1 LRRSILPWTY
11 NGPGRLRSRRLAEGT
26 SLRIQHRLTLSFVLV
41 AGLASFLAAFVLD
54 RAVARRVTDQVA
66 SRLTEETRLA
76 CDLLRSETDLAAG
89 ADAIADRVG
98 RDLSLR
104 ITIIDASGR
113 VLGDTDLDGEALISV
128 ENHARRPE
136 VADAMRAGLGRAV
149 RYSRTLAENMLYV
162 ASRIAPDDPALGVVR
177 LAVPL
182 TDVKRAQEEIRAPI
196 VIAALLSVML
206 AGAFGWLVA
215 RGPARRLEAMARAAS
230 DFAAGRAGVR
240 ADTGGNDEVAVLAR
254 SLNRMADELQERL
267 VLLERER
274 SQLRTVL
281 EGMVE
286 GVVLTDPTGR
296 ILVANDAFRRIFN
309 AQLPVEGRRP
319 LETARVPALQEAIE
333 AALRADG
340 ALTREIALGGAQE
353 KVIQA
358 SLAAILESGR
368 TIGAVAVFH
377 DVTELKRLERVR
389 REFVA
394 NVSHELRTPLTA
406 IKGYAETLRDGGLR
420 DPETA
425 AEFVQVIHRHAERL
439 RALIEDLL
447 DLASVE
453 QGQARIDLAPVSL
466 REVADQA
473 EAVARP
479 AAVEKRHTLTLDLPE
494 DLPGVVADRDR
505 LAQVLIN
512 LLDNAVKFT
521 PEEGR
526 IEVSARSSSGRVV
539 VSVKDN
545 GVGIPPEDIGRIFE
559 RFYRV
564 GRSRDRREGGTGLGL
579 AIAKHLTQAM
589 GGTIEVES
597 LPGSGTTFRV
607 SLPAA

>member
-1 LRRSILPWTY
+1 M
-11 NGPGRLRSRRLAEGT
+11 
-26 SLRIQHRLTLSFVLV
+26 V
-41 AGLASFLAAFVLD
+41 AGLSSFLAAIFLN
-54 RAVARRVTDQVA
+54 RAVERRVTGQIA
-66 SRLTEETRLA
+66 AKLEQEARLA
-76 CDLLRSETDLAAG
+76 GDLLRSEPDFEG
-89 ADAIADRVG
+89 SADPLADRLG
-98 RDLSLR
+98 RDLGVR
-104 ITIIDASGR
+104 VTVIDASGL
-113 VLGDTDLDGEALISV
+113 VLGDTDLDDSGLRAV
-128 ENHARRPE
+128 ENHAGRPE
-136 VADAMRAGLGRAV
+136 VADAVRSGTGRA
-149 RYSRTLAENMLYV
+149 SRHSGTVAADMLYV
-162 ASRIAPDDPALGVVR
+162 AARIDPRDPSRGVVR

-182 TDVKRAQEEIRAPI
+182 TEVREAQREILAPI
-196 VIAALLSVML
+196 LTGALLSILVA
-206 AGAFGWLVA
+206 AGLGWLVA
-215 RGPARRLEAMARAAS
+215 RNPARRLEAMSRAASAVAAGRTGARAA
-230 DFAAGRAGVR
+230 
-240 ADTGGNDEVAVLAR
+240 TGGDREIALLAR
-254 SLNRMADELQERL
+254 SLNRMADELEQRL
-267 VLLERER
+267 LLLERER

-296 ILVANDAFRRIFN
+296 ILVANEAFRRIFN
-309 AQLPVEGRRP
+309 AQLPVEGRLP
-319 LETARVPALQEAIE
+319 LETARVPAMQEAIE
-333 AALRADG
+333 AALGADE

-358 SLAAILESGR
+358 SLAAIQESGQ

-453 QGQARIDLAPVSL
+453 QGQARIELGPVSV
-466 REVADQA
+466 RDVVTQA
-473 EAVARP
+473 EAVTRAD
-479 AAVEKRHTLTLDLPE
+479 AAERRHAITVDLSA
-494 DLPGVVADRDR
+494 DLPGVLADRDR

-521 PEEGR
+521 PPGGR
-526 IEVSARSSSGRVV
+526 IEVSGRRGEGRVV
-539 VSVKDN
+539 IAVRDN

-564 GRSRDRREGGTGLGL
+564 GRARDRRDGGTGLGL

-607 SLPAA
+607 TLPAA

>member
-1 LRRSILPWTY
+1 M
-11 NGPGRLRSRRLAEGT
+11 
-26 SLRIQHRLTLSFVLV
+26 LV
-41 AGLASFLAAFVLD
+41 AGLSSLLAAVVLD
-54 RAVARRVTDQVA
+54 RAVARRITDQVA

-76 CDLLRSETDLAAG
+76 RDLLLSEPDLAVG
-89 ADAIADRVG
+89 ADALADRLG
-98 RDLSLR
+98 RDLGLR
-104 ITIIDASGR
+104 VTIIDASGK
-113 VLGDTDLDGEALISV
+113 VLGDTDLDGEALLSV
-128 ENHARRPE
+128 ENHADRPE
-136 VADAMRAGLGRAV
+136 VIEAMRAGTGRAV
-149 RYSRTLAENMLYV
+149 RYSRTLTENMLYV
-162 ASRIAPDDPALGVVR
+162 ASRIDPDDPSRGIVR

-182 TDVKRAQEEIRAPI
+182 TDVKKAQEEIRGPI
-196 VIAALLSVML
+196 LVAALLSVVL
-206 AGAFGWLVA
+206 AAGIGWVVA

-230 DFAAGRAGVR
+230 DFAGGRTAVR
-240 ADTGGNDEVAVLAR
+240 AEAGGDDEVAVLAR

-296 ILVANDAFRRIFN
+296 ILLANDAFRRIFN

-333 AALRADG
+333 SALEADEPV
-340 ALTREIALGGAQE
+340 TREIALGGAQD

-358 SLAAILESGR
+358 SLASIRESGE
-368 TIGAVAVFH
+368 TVGAVAVFH
-377 DVTELKRLERVR
+377 DVSELKRLERVR

-406 IKGYAETLRDGGLR
+406 IKGYAETLRDGGLH
-420 DPETA
+420 DSETA
-425 AEFVQVIHRHAERL
+425 AEFVRVIHRHAERL

-447 DLASVE
+447 DLAAVE
-453 QGQARIDLAPVSL
+453 QGEARIDLAPVAL
-466 REVADQA
+466 RDVATQA

-479 AAVEKRHTLTLDLPE
+479 AAAGKRHTLTLDVPG
-494 DLPGVVADRDR
+494 DLPRVLADRDR
-505 LAQVLIN
+505 LGQVLIN

-521 PEEGR
+521 PEGGR
-526 IEVSARSSSGRVV
+526 IEVSARPSSGRVV

-597 LPGSGTTFRV
+597 RPGSGTTFRV

>member
-1 LRRSILPWTY
+1 M
-11 NGPGRLRSRRLAEGT
+11 
-26 SLRIQHRLTLSFVLV
+26 LV
-41 AGLASFLAAFVLD
+41 AGLSSLLAAVVLD
-54 RAVARRVTDQVA
+54 RAVARRITDQVA

-76 CDLLRSETDLAAG
+76 RDLLLSEPDLAAG
-89 ADAIADRVG
+89 ADALADRLG
-98 RDLSLR
+98 RDLGLR
-104 ITIIDASGR
+104 VTIIDASGK
-113 VLGDTDLDGEALISV
+113 VLGDTDLDGEALLSV
-128 ENHARRPE
+128 ENHADRPE
-136 VADAMRAGLGRAV
+136 VIEAMRAGTGRAV

-162 ASRIAPDDPALGVVR
+162 ASRIDPDDPSRGIVR

-182 TDVKRAQEEIRAPI
+182 TDVKKAQEEIRGPI
-196 VIAALLSVML
+196 LVAALLSVVL
-206 AGAFGWLVA
+206 AAGIGWVVA

-230 DFAAGRAGVR
+230 DFAGGRTAVR
-240 ADTGGNDEVAVLAR
+240 AEAGGDDEVAVLAR

-296 ILVANDAFRRIFN
+296 ILLANDAFRRIFN

-333 AALRADG
+333 SALEADEPV
-340 ALTREIALGGAQE
+340 TREIALGGAQD

-358 SLAAILESGR
+358 SLASIRESGE
-368 TIGAVAVFH
+368 TVGAVAVFH
-377 DVTELKRLERVR
+377 DVSELKRLERVR

-420 DPETA
+420 DSETA
-425 AEFVQVIHRHAERL
+425 AEFVRVIHRHAERL

-447 DLASVE
+447 DLAAVE
-453 QGQARIDLAPVSL
+453 QGEARIDLAPVAL
-466 REVADQA
+466 RDVATQA

-479 AAVEKRHTLTLDLPE
+479 AAAGKRHTLTLDVPG
-494 DLPGVVADRDR
+494 DLPRVLADRDR
-505 LAQVLIN
+505 LGQVLIN

-521 PEEGR
+521 PEGGR
-526 IEVSARSSSGRVV
+526 IEVSARPSSGRVV
-539 VSVKDN
+539 LSVKDN

-597 LPGSGTTFRV
+597 RPGSGTTFRV

>member
-1 LRRSILPWTY
+1 M
-11 NGPGRLRSRRLAEGT
+11 
-26 SLRIQHRLTLSFVLV
+26 LV
-41 AGLASFLAAFVLD
+41 AGLSSLLAAVVLD
-54 RAVARRVTDQVA
+54 RAVARRITDQVA

-76 CDLLRSETDLAAG
+76 RDLLPSEPDLAAG
-89 ADAIADRVG
+89 ADALADRLG
-98 RDLSLR
+98 RDLGLR
-104 ITIIDASGR
+104 VTIIDASGK
-113 VLGDTDLDGEALISV
+113 VLGDTDLDGEALLSV
-128 ENHARRPE
+128 ENHADRPE
-136 VADAMRAGLGRAV
+136 VIEAMRAGTGRAV
-149 RYSRTLAENMLYV
+149 RYSRTLTENMLYV
-162 ASRIAPDDPALGVVR
+162 ASRIDPDDPSRGIVR

-182 TDVKRAQEEIRAPI
+182 TDVKKAQEEIRGPI
-196 VIAALLSVML
+196 LVAALLSVVL
-206 AGAFGWLVA
+206 AAGIGWVVA

-230 DFAAGRAGVR
+230 DFAGGRTAVR
-240 ADTGGNDEVAVLAR
+240 AEAGGDDEVAVLAR

-296 ILVANDAFRRIFN
+296 ILLANDAFRRIFN

-333 AALRADG
+333 SALEADEPV
-340 ALTREIALGGAQE
+340 TREIALGGAQD

-358 SLAAILESGR
+358 SLASIRESGE
-368 TIGAVAVFH
+368 TVGAVAVFH
-377 DVTELKRLERVR
+377 DVSELKRLERVR

-425 AEFVQVIHRHAERL
+425 AEFVRVIHRHAERL

-447 DLASVE
+447 DLAAVE
-453 QGQARIDLAPVSL
+453 QGEARIDLAPVAL
-466 REVADQA
+466 RDVATQA

-479 AAVEKRHTLTLDLPE
+479 AAAGKRHTLTLDVPG
-494 DLPGVVADRDR
+494 DLPRVLADRDR
-505 LAQVLIN
+505 LGQVLIN

-521 PEEGR
+521 PEGGR
-526 IEVSARSSSGRVV
+526 IEVSARPSSGRVV

-597 LPGSGTTFRV
+597 RPGSGTTFRV

>member
-1 LRRSILPWTY
+1 M
-11 NGPGRLRSRRLAEGT
+11 
-26 SLRIQHRLTLSFVLV
+26 LV
-41 AGLASFLAAFVLD
+41 AGLSSLLAAVVLD
-54 RAVARRVTDQVA
+54 RAVARRITDQVA

-76 CDLLRSETDLAAG
+76 RDLLLSEPDLAAG
-89 ADAIADRVG
+89 ADALADRLG
-98 RDLSLR
+98 RDLGLR
-104 ITIIDASGR
+104 VTIIDASGK
-113 VLGDTDLDGEALISV
+113 VLGDTDLDGEALLSV
-128 ENHARRPE
+128 ENHADRPE
-136 VADAMRAGLGRAV
+136 VIEAMRAGTGRAV
-149 RYSRTLAENMLYV
+149 RYSRTLTENMLYV
-162 ASRIAPDDPALGVVR
+162 ASRIDPDDPSRGIVR

-182 TDVKRAQEEIRAPI
+182 TDVKKAQEEIRGPI
-196 VIAALLSVML
+196 LVAALLSVVL
-206 AGAFGWLVA
+206 AAGIGWVVA

-230 DFAAGRAGVR
+230 DFAGGRTAVR
-240 ADTGGNDEVAVLAR
+240 AEAGGDDEVAVLAR

-296 ILVANDAFRRIFN
+296 ILLANDAFRRIFN

-333 AALRADG
+333 SALEADEPV
-340 ALTREIALGGAQE
+340 TREIALGGAQD

-358 SLAAILESGR
+358 SLASIRESGE
-368 TIGAVAVFH
+368 TVGAVAVFH
-377 DVTELKRLERVR
+377 DVSELKRLERVR

-425 AEFVQVIHRHAERL
+425 AEFVRVIHRHAERL

-447 DLASVE
+447 DLAAVE
-453 QGQARIDLAPVSL
+453 QGEARIDLAPVAL
-466 REVADQA
+466 RDVATQA

-479 AAVEKRHTLTLDLPE
+479 AAAGKRHTLTLDVPG
-494 DLPGVVADRDR
+494 DLPRVLADRDR
-505 LAQVLIN
+505 LGQVLIN

-521 PEEGR
+521 PEGGR
-526 IEVSARSSSGRVV
+526 IEVSARPSSGRVV

-545 GVGIPPEDIGRIFE
+545 GVGIPPEDLGRIFE

-597 LPGSGTTFRV
+597 STGSGTTFRV

>member
-1 LRRSILPWTY
+1 
-11 NGPGRLRSRRLAEGT
+11 
-26 SLRIQHRLTLSFVLV
+26 
-41 AGLASFLAAFVLD
+41 
-54 RAVARRVTDQVA
+54 
-66 SRLTEETRLA
+66 
-76 CDLLRSETDLAAG
+76 
-89 ADAIADRVG
+89 
-98 RDLSLR
+98 
-104 ITIIDASGR
+104 
-113 VLGDTDLDGEALISV
+113 
-128 ENHARRPE
+128 
-136 VADAMRAGLGRAV
+136 
-149 RYSRTLAENMLYV
+149 
-162 ASRIAPDDPALGVVR
+162 
-177 LAVPL
+177 
-182 TDVKRAQEEIRAPI
+182 EEIRGPI
-196 VIAALLSVML
+196 LVAALLSVVL
-206 AGAFGWLVA
+206 AAGIGWVVA

-230 DFAAGRAGVR
+230 DFAGGRTAVR
-240 ADTGGNDEVAVLAR
+240 AEAGGDDEVAVLAR

-296 ILVANDAFRRIFN
+296 ILLANDAFRRIFN

-333 AALRADG
+333 SALEADEPV
-340 ALTREIALGGAQE
+340 TREIALGGAQD

-358 SLAAILESGR
+358 SLASIRESGE
-368 TIGAVAVFH
+368 TVGAVAVFH
-377 DVTELKRLERVR
+377 DVSELKRLERVR

-425 AEFVQVIHRHAERL
+425 AEFVRVIHRHAERL

-447 DLASVE
+447 DLAAVE
-453 QGQARIDLAPVSL
+453 QGEARIDLAPVAL
-466 REVADQA
+466 RDVATQA

-479 AAVEKRHTLTLDLPE
+479 AAAGKRHTLTLDVPG
-494 DLPGVVADRDR
+494 DLPRVLADRDR
-505 LAQVLIN
+505 LGQVLIN

-521 PEEGR
+521 PEGGR
-526 IEVSARSSSGRVV
+526 IEVSARPSSGRVV
-539 VSVKDN
+539 LSVKDN

-597 LPGSGTTFRV
+597 RPGSGTTFRV

>member
-1 LRRSILPWTY
+1 M
-11 NGPGRLRSRRLAEGT
+11 
-26 SLRIQHRLTLSFVLV
+26 
-41 AGLASFLAAFVLD
+41 AGLSSLLAAIVLD
-54 RAVARRVTDQVA
+54 RAVARRITDQVA
-66 SRLTEETRLA
+66 SRLTEEARLA
-76 CDLLRSETDLAAG
+76 RDLWRSEPDPAAG
-89 ADAIADRVG
+89 ADAFADRLG
-98 RDLSLR
+98 RDLGVR
-104 ITIIDASGR
+104 VTVIDATGK
-113 VLGDTDLDGEALISV
+113 VLGDTDLDGEALQTV
-128 ENHARRPE
+128 ENHADRPE
-136 VADAMRAGLGRAV
+136 VVQAMRSGTGRAV
-149 RYSRTLAENMLYV
+149 RYSRTLTENMLYV
-162 ASRIAPDDPALGVVR
+162 ASRVDPENPARGVVR

-182 TDVKRAQEEIRAPI
+182 TEVKQAQEEIRGPI
-196 VIAALLSVML
+196 LIAALLSAVL
-206 AGAFGWLVA
+206 AAGIGWLAA

-230 DFAAGRAGVR
+230 DFAGGRTEAR
-240 ADTGGNDEVAVLAR
+240 AEIGGRDEVAVLAR
-254 SLNRMADELQERL
+254 SLNRMADELRERL

-286 GVVLTDPTGR
+286 GVVLIDPAGR
-296 ILVANDAFRRIFN
+296 ILLANDAFQRIFN
-309 AQLPVEGRRP
+309 ARLPVEGRRP
-319 LETARVPALQEAIE
+319 LETARVPALQEALE
-333 AALRADG
+333 AALEADEPV
-340 ALTREIALGGAQE
+340 TREIALGGSQD

-358 SLAAILESGR
+358 SLASIRESGA
-368 TIGAVAVFH
+368 TVGAVAVFH

-425 AEFVQVIHRHAERL
+425 AEFVRVIHRHAERL

-447 DLASVE
+447 DLAAVE
-453 QGQARIDLAPVSL
+453 QGEAHINLAPMSL
-466 REVADQA
+466 REVAAQA

-479 AAVEKRHTLTLDLPE
+479 AASDKKHTLTLDFPE
-494 DLPGVVADRDR
+494 DLPRVVADRDR

-521 PEEGR
+521 PEGGR
-526 IEVSARSSSGRVV
+526 IEVSARASAGRVV
-539 VSVKDN
+539 VSVEDN
-545 GVGIPPEDIGRIFE
+545 GIGIPRGEIGRIFE

-564 GRSRDRREGGTGLGL
+564 NRARDRRDGGTGLGL

-597 LPGSGTTFRV
+597 QPGSGTVFRV

>member
-1 LRRSILPWTY
+1 M
-11 NGPGRLRSRRLAEGT
+11 
-26 SLRIQHRLTLSFVLV
+26 LV
-41 AGLASFLAAFVLD
+41 AGLSSLLAAVVLD
-54 RAVARRVTDQVA
+54 RAVARRITDQVA

-76 CDLLRSETDLAAG
+76 RDLLLSEPDLAVG
-89 ADAIADRVG
+89 ADALADRLG
-98 RDLSLR
+98 RDLGLR
-104 ITIIDASGR
+104 VTIIDASGK
-113 VLGDTDLDGEALISV
+113 VLGDTDLDGEALLSV
-128 ENHARRPE
+128 ENHADRPE
-136 VADAMRAGLGRAV
+136 VIEAMRAGTGRAV
-149 RYSRTLAENMLYV
+149 RYSRTLTENMLYV
-162 ASRIAPDDPALGVVR
+162 ASRIDPDDPSRGVVR

-182 TDVKRAQEEIRAPI
+182 TDVKKAQEEIRGPI
-196 VIAALLSVML
+196 LVAALLSVVL
-206 AGAFGWLVA
+206 AAGIGWVVA

-230 DFAAGRAGVR
+230 DFAGGRTAVR
-240 ADTGGNDEVAVLAR
+240 AEAGGDDEVAVLAR

-296 ILVANDAFRRIFN
+296 ILLANDAFRRIFN

-333 AALRADG
+333 SALEADEPV
-340 ALTREIALGGAQE
+340 TREIALGGAQD

-358 SLAAILESGR
+358 SLASIRESGE
-368 TIGAVAVFH
+368 TVGAVAVFH
-377 DVTELKRLERVR
+377 DVSELKRLERVR

-425 AEFVQVIHRHAERL
+425 AEFVRVIHRHAERL

-447 DLASVE
+447 DLAAVE
-453 QGQARIDLAPVSL
+453 QGEARIDLAPVAL
-466 REVADQA
+466 RDVATQA

-479 AAVEKRHTLTLDLPE
+479 AAAGKRHTLTLDVPG
-494 DLPGVVADRDR
+494 DLPRVLADRDR
-505 LAQVLIN
+505 LGQVLIN

-521 PEEGR
+521 PEGGR
-526 IEVSARSSSGRVV
+526 IEVSARPSSGRVV
-539 VSVKDN
+539 LSVKDN

-597 LPGSGTTFRV
+597 RPGSGTTFRV

>member
-1 LRRSILPWTY
+1 M
-11 NGPGRLRSRRLAEGT
+11 
-26 SLRIQHRLTLSFVLV
+26 LV
-41 AGLASFLAAFVLD
+41 AGLSSLLAAVVLD
-54 RAVARRVTDQVA
+54 RAVARRITDQVA

-76 CDLLRSETDLAAG
+76 RDLLPSEPDLAAG
-89 ADAIADRVG
+89 ADALADRLG
-98 RDLSLR
+98 RDLGLR
-104 ITIIDASGR
+104 VTIIDASGK
-113 VLGDTDLDGEALISV
+113 VLGDTDLDGEALLSV
-128 ENHARRPE
+128 ENHADRPE
-136 VADAMRAGLGRAV
+136 VIEAMRAGTGRAV
-149 RYSRTLAENMLYV
+149 RYSRTLTENMLYV
-162 ASRIAPDDPALGVVR
+162 ASRIDPDDPSRGIVR

-182 TDVKRAQEEIRAPI
+182 TDVKKAQEEIRGPI
-196 VIAALLSVML
+196 LVAALLSVVL
-206 AGAFGWLVA
+206 AAGIGWVVA

-230 DFAAGRAGVR
+230 DFAGGRTAVR
-240 ADTGGNDEVAVLAR
+240 AEAGGDDEVAVLAR

-296 ILVANDAFRRIFN
+296 ILLANDAFRRIFN

-333 AALRADG
+333 SALEADEPV
-340 ALTREIALGGAQE
+340 TREIALGGAQD

-358 SLAAILESGR
+358 SLASIRESGE
-368 TIGAVAVFH
+368 TVGAVAVFH
-377 DVTELKRLERVR
+377 DVSELKRLERVR

-425 AEFVQVIHRHAERL
+425 AEFVRVIHRHAERL

-447 DLASVE
+447 DLAAVE
-453 QGQARIDLAPVSL
+453 QGEARIDLAPVAL
-466 REVADQA
+466 RDVATQA

-479 AAVEKRHTLTLDLPE
+479 AAAGKRHTLTLDVPG
-494 DLPGVVADRDR
+494 DLPRVLADRDR
-505 LAQVLIN
+505 LGQVLIN

-521 PEEGR
+521 PEGGR
-526 IEVSARSSSGRVV
+526 IEVSARPSSGRVV
-539 VSVKDN
+539 LSVKDN

-597 LPGSGTTFRV
+597 RPGSGTTFRV

>member
-1 LRRSILPWTY
+1 MSGLS
-11 NGPGRLRSRRLAEGT
+11 
-26 SLRIQHRLTLSFVLV
+26 SL
-41 AGLASFLAAFVLD
+41 LAAIVLD
-54 RAVARRVTDQVA
+54 RAVARSVTDQAA
-66 SRLTEETRLA
+66 SRLTGETRLA
-76 CDLLRSETDLAAG
+76 RDLLRTQADLATG
-89 ADAIADRVG
+89 ADAFADRLG
-98 RDLSLR
+98 RDLGLR
-104 ITIIDASGR
+104 VTIIDATGR
-113 VLGDTDLDGEALISV
+113 VLGDTDLDDQALRSV
-128 ENHARRPE
+128 ESHADRPE
-136 VADAMRAGLGRAV
+136 VIEAMRAGTGRAV
-149 RYSRTLAENMLYV
+149 RYSRTLTENMLYV
-162 ASRIAPDDPALGVVR
+162 ASRIDPDDPSRGVIR
-177 LAVPL
+177 LAIPL
-182 TDVKRAQEEIRAPI
+182 TEVQKAQEEIRGPI
-196 VIAALLSVML
+196 LAAALLSVAVA
-206 AGAFGWLVA
+206 AGIGWFAA
-215 RGPARRLEAMARAAS
+215 RATARRLEAMARTAS
-230 DFAAGRAGVR
+230 DFAGGRTGVR
-240 ADTGGNDEVAVLAR
+240 AAAGGDDEVAVLAR
-254 SLNRMADELQERL
+254 SLNRMADEHQERL

-296 ILVANDAFRRIFN
+296 ILLANDAFRRIFN

-333 AALRADG
+333 SALEADEPV
-340 ALTREIALGGAQE
+340 TREIALGGAQD

-358 SLAAILESGR
+358 SLASIREEAE
-368 TIGAVAVFH
+368 TVGAVAVFH

-425 AEFVQVIHRHAERL
+425 AEFVRVIHRHAERL

-447 DLASVE
+447 DLAAVE
-453 QGQARIDLAPVSL
+453 QGEARIDLAPVAL
-466 REVADQA
+466 RDVAAQA
-473 EAVARP
+473 EGVARP
-479 AAVEKRHTLTLDLPE
+479 AAAGKRHTLTVDVPADLPRV
-494 DLPGVVADRDR
+494 LVDRDR

-521 PEEGR
+521 PEGGR
-526 IEVSARSSSGRVV
+526 IEVSGRFSSGRVV

-597 LPGSGTTFRV
+597 RPGAGTSFRV

>member
-1 LRRSILPWTY
+1 M
-11 NGPGRLRSRRLAEGT
+11 
-26 SLRIQHRLTLSFVLV
+26 LV
-41 AGLASFLAAFVLD
+41 AGLSSLLAAVVLD
-54 RAVARRVTDQVA
+54 RAVARRITDQVA

-76 CDLLRSETDLAAG
+76 RDLLPSEPDLAAG
-89 ADAIADRVG
+89 ADALADRLG
-98 RDLSLR
+98 RDLGLR
-104 ITIIDASGR
+104 VTIIDASGK
-113 VLGDTDLDGEALISV
+113 VLGDTDLDGEALLSV
-128 ENHARRPE
+128 ENHADRPE
-136 VADAMRAGLGRAV
+136 VIEAMRAGTGRAV
-149 RYSRTLAENMLYV
+149 RYSRTLTENMLYV
-162 ASRIAPDDPALGVVR
+162 ASRIDPDDPSRGIVR

-182 TDVKRAQEEIRAPI
+182 TDVKKAQEEIRGPI
-196 VIAALLSVML
+196 LVAALLSVVL
-206 AGAFGWLVA
+206 AAGIGWVVA

-230 DFAAGRAGVR
+230 DFAGGRTAVR
-240 ADTGGNDEVAVLAR
+240 AEAGGDDEVAVLAR

-296 ILVANDAFRRIFN
+296 ILLANDAFRRIFN

-333 AALRADG
+333 SALEADEPV
-340 ALTREIALGGAQE
+340 TREIALGGAQD

-358 SLAAILESGR
+358 SLASIRESGE
-368 TIGAVAVFH
+368 TVGAVAVFH

-425 AEFVQVIHRHAERL
+425 AEFVRVIHRHAERL

-447 DLASVE
+447 DLAAVE
-453 QGQARIDLAPVSL
+453 QGEARIDLAPVAL
-466 REVADQA
+466 RDVATQA

-479 AAVEKRHTLTLDLPE
+479 AAAGKRHTLTLDVPG
-494 DLPGVVADRDR
+494 DLPRVLADRDR
-505 LAQVLIN
+505 LGQVLIN

-521 PEEGR
+521 PEGGR
-526 IEVSARSSSGRVV
+526 IEVSARPSSGRVV
-539 VSVKDN
+539 LSVKDN

-597 LPGSGTTFRV
+597 RPGSGTTFRV

>member
-1 LRRSILPWTY
+1 M
-11 NGPGRLRSRRLAEGT
+11 
-26 SLRIQHRLTLSFVLV
+26 LV
-41 AGLASFLAAFVLD
+41 AGLSSLLAAVVLD
-54 RAVARRVTDQVA
+54 RAVARRITDQVA

-76 CDLLRSETDLAAG
+76 RDLLLSEPDLAAG
-89 ADAIADRVG
+89 ADALADRLG
-98 RDLSLR
+98 RDLGLR
-104 ITIIDASGR
+104 VTIIDASGK
-113 VLGDTDLDGEALISV
+113 VLGDTDLDGEALLSV
-128 ENHARRPE
+128 ENHADRPE
-136 VADAMRAGLGRAV
+136 VIEAMRAGTGRAV
-149 RYSRTLAENMLYV
+149 RYSRTLTENMLYV
-162 ASRIAPDDPALGVVR
+162 ASRIDPDDPSGGIVR

-182 TDVKRAQEEIRAPI
+182 TDVKKAQEEIRGPI
-196 VIAALLSVML
+196 LVAALLSVVL
-206 AGAFGWLVA
+206 AAGIGWVVA

-230 DFAAGRAGVR
+230 DFAGGRTAVR
-240 ADTGGNDEVAVLAR
+240 AEAGGDDEVAVLAR

-296 ILVANDAFRRIFN
+296 ILLANDAFRRIFN

-333 AALRADG
+333 SALEADEPV
-340 ALTREIALGGAQE
+340 TREIALGGAQD

-358 SLAAILESGR
+358 SLASIRESGE
-368 TIGAVAVFH
+368 TVGAVAVFH
-377 DVTELKRLERVR
+377 DVSELKRLERVR

-425 AEFVQVIHRHAERL
+425 AEFVRVIHRHAERL

-447 DLASVE
+447 DLAAVE
-453 QGQARIDLAPVSL
+453 QGEARIDLAPVAL
-466 REVADQA
+466 RDVATQA

-479 AAVEKRHTLTLDLPE
+479 AAAGKRHTLTLDVPG
-494 DLPGVVADRDR
+494 DLPRVLADRDR
-505 LAQVLIN
+505 LGQVLIN

-521 PEEGR
+521 PEGGR
-526 IEVSARSSSGRVV
+526 IEVSARPSSGRVV
-539 VSVKDN
+539 LSVKDN

-597 LPGSGTTFRV
+597 RPGSGTTFRV

>member
-1 LRRSILPWTY
+1 M
-11 NGPGRLRSRRLAEGT
+11 
-26 SLRIQHRLTLSFVLV
+26 LV
-41 AGLASFLAAFVLD
+41 AGLSSLLAAVVLD
-54 RAVARRVTDQVA
+54 RAVARRITDQVA

-76 CDLLRSETDLAAG
+76 RDLLPSEPDLAAG
-89 ADAIADRVG
+89 ADALADRLG
-98 RDLSLR
+98 RDLGLR
-104 ITIIDASGR
+104 VTIIDASGK
-113 VLGDTDLDGEALISV
+113 VLGDTDLDGEALLSV
-128 ENHARRPE
+128 ENHADRPE
-136 VADAMRAGLGRAV
+136 VIEAMRAGTGRAV
-149 RYSRTLAENMLYV
+149 RYSRTLTENMLYV
-162 ASRIAPDDPALGVVR
+162 ASRIDPDDPSRGIVR

-182 TDVKRAQEEIRAPI
+182 TDVKKAQEEIRGPI
-196 VIAALLSVML
+196 LVAALLSVVL
-206 AGAFGWLVA
+206 AAGIGWVVA

-230 DFAAGRAGVR
+230 DFAGGRTAVR
-240 ADTGGNDEVAVLAR
+240 AEAGGDDEVAVLAR

-296 ILVANDAFRRIFN
+296 ILLANDAFRRIFN

-333 AALRADG
+333 SALEADEPV
-340 ALTREIALGGAQE
+340 TREIALGGAQD

-358 SLAAILESGR
+358 SLASIRESGE
-368 TIGAVAVFH
+368 TVGAVAVFH
-377 DVTELKRLERVR
+377 DVSELKRLERVR

-425 AEFVQVIHRHAERL
+425 AEFVRVIHRHAERL

-447 DLASVE
+447 DLAAVE
-453 QGQARIDLAPVSL
+453 QGEARIDLAPVAL
-466 REVADQA
+466 RDVATQA

-479 AAVEKRHTLTLDLPE
+479 AAAGKRHTLTLDVPG
-494 DLPGVVADRDR
+494 DLPRVLADRDR
-505 LAQVLIN
+505 LGQVLIN

-521 PEEGR
+521 PEGGR
-526 IEVSARSSSGRVV
+526 IEVSARPSSGRVV
-539 VSVKDN
+539 LSVKDN

-597 LPGSGTTFRV
+597 STGSGTTFRV